1 MIMVLVELVDIQYYT
16 INLVGLELG
25 LSTYLEVDIRKMQD
39 IVKHQTVNVK
49 RGGHHNRTWYSNHK
63 YHIDDDIFW
72 YSHAL

>member
-49 RGGHHNRTWYSNHK
+49 RGGHHNRT
-63 YHIDDDIFW
+63 
-72 YSHAL
+72 